1 MIQKWN
7 GNIFYIHLKR
17 LFTWIIFTIILGI
30 LLSLALLFSKDLT
43 LETVKKNQFNIYYSF
58 LNKNDLS
65 DEKFLQQNL
74 NILLS
79 NIKYPLLPLA
89 LIFNN
94 KCIENIN
101 EYYAKRFD
109 LSICKNINY
118 DNLINLDI
126 SKIHYNDDGLKIL
139 EYNGKH
145 YIFDKFENKDV
156 WLLANI
162 KDYYK
167 SNHYQRFFKFI
178 TSGNEGLS
186 WLSSFKSIKKF
197 FNNSKFIW
205 TILVPFSAILYLIF
219 TFYYLK
225 QSQKNKKLVE
235 EKNKYINEWDN
246 LNYNIKELI
255 NEQMTLEKELNE
267 KSKLELKNDLLNEE
281 INKLNSKNS
290 QLIDNIEYHKNK
302 LKEIEK
308 NEDAISTK
316 INTISKNLTELEKEK
331 LLDDSLNKL
340 NQIDLLWKYNPTW
353 QERYIIENNVSLR
366 DEFTPFTISQAFICF
381 EKIIENLVVKND
393 ESKKDLTLVEQIN
406 FIFEKGLLP
415 SKFEND
421 LHLVRKARNKWFHN
435 GVQPPKEVFEILLDI
450 LDKTKTSPLL

>member
-1 MIQKWN
+1 MT
-7 GNIFYIHLKR
+7 FH
-17 LFTWIIFTIILGI
+17 
-30 LLSLALLFSKDLT
+30 
-43 LETVKKNQFNIYYSF
+43 E
-58 LNKNDLS
+58 NKNCLCIATKQ
-65 DEKFLQQNL
+65 ETARNMVTKVKFM
-74 NILLS
+74 
-79 NIKYPLLPLA
+79 
-89 LIFNN
+89 
-94 KCIENIN
+94 
-101 EYYAKRFD
+101 
-109 LSICKNINY
+109 Y
-118 DNLINLDI
+118 DNLP
-126 SKIHYNDDGLKIL
+126 
-139 EYNGKH
+139 
-145 YIFDKFENKDV
+145 
-156 WLLANI
+156 
-162 KDYYK
+162 
-167 SNHYQRFFKFI
+167 
-178 TSGNEGLS
+178 S
-186 WLSSFKSIKKF
+186 WLK
-197 FNNSKFIW
+197 
-205 TILVPFSAILYLIF
+205 VPF
-219 TFYYLK
+219 
-225 QSQKNKKLVE
+225 E

-308 NEDAISTK
+308 NEDTISTK

>member
-1 MIQKWN
+1 MKELSE
-7 GNIFYIHLKR
+7 NIFYIHFKR

-43 LETVKKNQFNIYYSF
+43 LETVKKNQFKIYYSF
-58 LNKNDLS
+58 LNKSDLS
-65 DEKFLQQNL
+65 DEKFVQQNL
-74 NILLS
+74 DILLS
-79 NIKYPLLPLA
+79 DKKYPLLPLA

-94 KCIENIN
+94 KCIENTN
-101 EYYAKRFD
+101 EYYAKRFN

-118 DNLINLDI
+118 ANLID
-126 SKIHYNDDGLKIL
+126 SDKLKIYYSENDL
-139 EYNGKH
+139 KIIEYNEKH
-145 YIFDKFENKDV
+145 YIINKFDGKDV
-156 WLLANI
+156 WFLANI

-167 SNHYQRFFKFI
+167 FNDYQRFFKFI

-186 WLSSFKSIKKF
+186 WLSSFKSIESF
-197 FNNSKFIW
+197 FKNSRFIW
-205 TILVPFSAILYLIF
+205 TILVPFSAILYLLF

-225 QSQKNKKLVE
+225 QSQKNRKLVE
-235 EKNKYINEWDN
+235 EKNKYINEWDD
-246 LNYNIKELI
+246 LNSNIKELI
-255 NEQMTLEKELNE
+255 NEQTILEKELNK
-267 KSKLELKNDLLNEE
+267 KSKIEIKNDLLNEE
-281 INKLNSKNS
+281 INKLNIRNS

-308 NEDAISTK
+308 NEDTISTK

-435 GVQPPKEVFEILLDI
+435 GLQPKKEVFDILLDI
-450 LDKTKTSPLL
+450 LDKTNTSPLL